1 MKLRILTLGLLSVF
15 SGSICAGDLSQKESA
30 SSNQVGRSSKAH
42 LFCVKPNREFVA
54 RDGCKLRLTQ
64 ALLQT
69 VYHYGSPEDKLKF
82 FKKITGLDEACVKEM
97 KYWDSGVLDVLHLPT
112 NEKGV
117 TCSTLNNGVD
127 FVLSGLGNFGDVTHF
142 VEQRAAGVIA
152 LMLERY
158 MKELNAQKSKN

>member
-1 MKLRILTLGLLSVF
+1 MKSRMLALALLSVLT
-15 SGSICAGDLSQKESA
+15 GSMSASDLLQKECTQLKQA
-30 SSNQVGRSSKAH
+30 SRSSKTNLLCA
-42 LFCVKPNREFVA
+42 KPNPEFVV
-54 RDGCKLRLTQ
+54 RDGCKLRLTE